1 MEQKV
6 LCKPIMVSRL
16 PKFGARPPAGTSPLA
31 NGSVQSAAAPEAK
44 CPPPGRQNGMVRM
57 SPFSLRWK
65 KDGGDSAGQ
74 PSPEAP
80 ECEDDSAGHRP
91 RQQVSAPR
99 EIKKPSTPTIK
110 ARRLT
115 TATGPASP
123 KAVAQT
129 PRSGPRAV
137 PKAALNGA
145 GGRGAGRA
153 GGGLVRPRAGSSSTR
168 SSSRDSLSQSS
179 DSLKSLPPDSMVR
192 SQSFTHARQLLPP
205 SNPPISRSFSFTRA
219 VELAKPLA
227 DTRLRTRT
235 PLLHPTGGPSRP
247 GVPPGCS
254 TPPSPLKKLLLP
266 SLGCRLSRPRP
277 FLTPAR
283 PGNGGSDSAETSPG
297 TSDPLSEAERV
308 APTLPSHPE
317 PGAMRYPS
325 EDMSLSS
332 ASSLERND
340 TSEDFLDD
348 FDNLGDGGM
357 LLQPCPPDDGVPDN
371 QQPGTPTRPR
381 LRGFL
386 SDAMDWAGVGLP
398 GGLDDSRSLAL
409 SPEVDFPHGSS
420 LELSPSNSSGGTY
433 MWDEEGLEPLGPAH
447 PCASFDSDINS
458 MDLLDHLESCDLED
472 DDLMLDVDLPEDGS
486 LHSDADGMSHLER
499 SERGGR
505 QGPWRRRPHRWS
517 GSDHFHNDN
526 RGALFPQFDG
536 FPGPG
541 LARMGPRALRDG
553 HAVVLDE
560 LTLRHMAQDCSSVKT
575 QLLKLKN
582 LLQME
587 DGGVLQDA
595 LLSGVLSPES
605 SEDSNTALQVEELMG
620 EVQDLR
626 EELRRK
632 EKTITQ
638 LTQQVSAP
646 AHAPRCQCQQ
656 RAPAGRG
663 ERRTH
668 HDKATQTPWRGHAP
682 QILQPTK
689 HSLSDPHPA
698 QRLANSAPCEAR
710 CDVRLTRD
718 QPSTG
723 SQSDAA
729 AAKAPPHDPD
739 ELSRLL
745 SAHLNINGT
754 RGLAGSLRP
763 PETPRPP
770 TPHTPR
776 LHRKGLVTAPPPGLH
791 GAGAAALRT
800 LPPPSHGLPCF
811 SAGAQPPSPALPRV
825 PYGHPPPQKHGDAP
839 GPSKPKARGLTLPN
853 HSRLPKPKIH

>member
-6 LCKPIMVSRL
+6 LFKPIMVSRL
-16 PKFGARPPAGTSPLA
+16 PKFGARPQGGSSPLA
-31 NGSVQSAAAPEAK
+31 NGSVQPAAAPEAK
-44 CPPPGRQNGMVRM
+44 GPPPGRQNGMVRM
-57 SPFSLRWK
+57 SPFSLKWK
-65 KDGGDSAGQ
+65 KDGGSSAGQ
-74 PSPEAP
+74 LSPEAP
-80 ECEDDSAGHRP
+80 ECEEDSASHRP
-91 RQQVSAPR
+91 RQQASAPR

-115 TATGPASP
+115 TATGSASP
-123 KAVAQT
+123 KAAVQT

-137 PKAALNGA
+137 PKAALNGV
-145 GGRGAGRA
+145 GGRGAGRVGA
-153 GGGLVRPRAGSSSTR
+153 GLVRPRAGSSSTR

-179 DSLKSLPPDSMVR
+179 DSLKSLPPDSM
-192 SQSFTHARQLLPP
+192 
-205 SNPPISRSFSFTRA
+205 
-219 VELAKPLA
+219 
-227 DTRLRTRT
+227 
-235 PLLHPTGGPSRP
+235 
-247 GVPPGCS
+247 
-254 TPPSPLKKLLLP
+254 PLKKLLLP
-266 SLGCRLSRPRP
+266 ALGSRLSRPRP
-277 FLTPAR
+277 LLTPPR

-297 TSDPLSEAERV
+297 TSDPLSEAERA
-308 APTLPSHPE
+308 APALPSHPE
-317 PGAMRYPS
+317 PRGAQYPS

-357 LLQPCPPDDGVPDN
+357 LLQPRPPDDGVPDN
-371 QQPGTPTRPR
+371 WQPGTPTRPR
-381 LRGFL
+381 LRAFL
-386 SDAMDWAGVGLP
+386 SDAVDWAGVGLP

-486 LHSDADGMSHLER
+486 LHSGEWLRPLGSAGVTHPLAASPPGGFGGNDAALSDEVLWNVEAAAEELLSCCDADGMSHLER

-517 GSDHFHNDN
+517 SSDHFHNDN
-526 RGALFPQFDG
+526 RGAVFPQFEG

-541 LARMGPRALRDG
+541 PARVGLRALRDG
-553 HAVVLDE
+553 HTVALDE
-560 LTLRHMAQDCSSVKT
+560 LTLRHMAQDCSSVKA

-587 DGGVLQDA
+587 DGGALQDA
-595 LLSGVLSPES
+595 LLSGVLSPQS
-605 SEDSNTALQVEELMG
+605 SEDSSTTLQVEELMR
-620 EVQDLR
+620 EVKDLR

-668 HDKATQTPWRGHAP
+668 HDKATQTPWRGHAG
-682 QILQPTK
+682 
-689 HSLSDPHPA
+689 SLPA
-698 QRLANSAPCEAR
+698 PLFSPWHGSYPGTPPAGMLHRRQRVEQL
-710 CDVRLTRD
+710 VHYFRD
-718 QPSTG
+718 KACLKYYSLPST
-723 SQSDAA
+723 A
-729 AAKAPPHDPD
+729 
-739 ELSRLL
+739 
-745 SAHLNINGT
+745 SA
-754 RGLAGSLRP
+754 
-763 PETPRPP
+763 
-770 TPHTPR
+770 
-776 LHRKGLVTAPPPGLH
+776 
-791 GAGAAALRT
+791 
-800 LPPPSHGLPCF
+800 
-811 SAGAQPPSPALPRV
+811 SPALR
-825 PYGHPPPQKHGDAP
+825 KD
-839 GPSKPKARGLTLPN
+839 
-853 HSRLPKPKIH
+853 